1 MRRIWSMSH
10 KKVLRIFTIV
20 LAMIMLSTVLT
31 SAATKV
37 KIGVICPITGPSST
51 FGSGVKDAIAIAQDK
66 LKASN
71 GINGMEVEFIILDD
85 RANPAEA
92 VAAAERLIHNEKV
105 SVLLVPVMSSVVLA
119 VMEVTEANKIPLV
132 TSGATAES
140 ITQKG
145 YQYIFRTCA
154 TNATQASIII
164 PYAVERF
171 KPKTAAIIYENTDYG
186 TSLRDNTISTLEKLG
201 VKVVGTEHYI
211 RESVDFRAQLTK
223 LRALKPD
230 ILFMASITA
239 EAVQIMRQRLELGW
253 KDVQLVAFNGI
264 GTDTIGLAGNAAEGL
279 LYVSGFED
287 TLPDSVVKEFYD
299 DWMKKYNKP
308 INTTGAAAYNAVRVI
323 LDAIKRGGSTPNGI
337 WTALKETKDFRG
349 MGVDISFDQ
358 TGQAASTWIVIEVVG
373 GKKEIR
379 KF

>member
-1 MRRIWSMSH
+1 MSRKFRILSAILA
-10 KKVLRIFTIV
+10 VLLLGGTF
-20 LAMIMLSTVLT
+20 A

-37 KIGVICPITGPSST
+37 KIGVICPVTGPSAT

-71 GINGMEVEFIILDD
+71 GVNGMEVEFIIMDD

-105 SVLLVPVMSSVVLA
+105 SILLVPVMSSVVLA
-119 VMEVTEANKIPLV
+119 VMEVTEANSIPLV

-145 YQYIFRTCA
+145 FKYIFRTCA
-154 TNATQASIII
+154 TNKTQASMIV

-186 TSLRDNTISTLEKLG
+186 TSLRDNTVAVLEKLG

-239 EAVQIMRQRLELGW
+239 EAVQLMRQRLELGW
-253 KDVQLVAFNGI
+253 KEVQLVAFNGI
-264 GTDTIGLAGNAAEGL
+264 GTDTLDLAGSAAEGL

-287 TLPDSVVKEFYD
+287 TLPDPVVKEFYD
-299 DWMKKYNKP
+299 DWWKKYNKP
-308 INTTGAAAYNAVRVI
+308 INGTGAAAYNAVRVI
-323 LDAIKRGGSTPNGI
+323 LDAIRRGGSTSNGI
-337 WTALKETKDFRG
+337 WTAIKETKNFHG
-349 MGVDISFDQ
+349 MGVDISFDE

-373 GKKEIR
+373 GKKVIR

>member
-1 MRRIWSMSH
+1 MSH

-287 TLPDSVVKEFYD
+287 TLPDPVVKEFYD

>member
-105 SVLLVPVMSSVVLA
+105 SVLLVPVMSSEVLA

>member
-1 MRRIWSMSH
+1 MSH
-10 KKVLRIFTIV
+10 NRAFRVISAVMAILLFGSL
-20 LAMIMLSTVLT
+20 LA

-51 FGSGVKDAIAIAQDK
+51 FGSGVKDAVAIAEDK

-71 GINGMEVEFIILDD
+71 GINGMEVEFIVMDD

-105 SVLLVPVMSSVVLA
+105 SVILVPVMSSVVLA

-145 YQYIFRTCA
+145 YKYIFRTCA
-154 TNATQASIII
+154 TNATQASIIV
-164 PYAVERF
+164 PYAVDRF
-171 KPKTAAIIYENTDYG
+171 KPKTAAVIYENTDYG
-186 TSLRDNTISTLEKLG
+186 TSLRDNTIKALEALG
-201 VKVVGTEHYI
+201 VKVVASEHYI

-230 ILFMASITA
+230 VLFMASITA

-264 GTDTIGLAGNAAEGL
+264 GTDTLDLAGTAAEGL
-279 LYVSGFED
+279 LFVSGFED
-287 TLPDSVVKEFYD
+287 TLPDPVVTEFYG

-308 INTTGAAAYNAVRVI
+308 INGTGAAAYNAIRVI
-323 LDAIKRGGSTPNGI
+323 LDSIRRGGNTSNGI
-337 WTALKETKDFRG
+337 WTAIKDTKNFRG
-349 MGVDISFDQ
+349 MGVDISFDA
-358 TGQAASTWIVIEVVG
+358 TGQAASTWIVIEYTG
-373 GKKEIR
+373 GKKVIR

>member
-1 MRRIWSMSH
+1 
-10 KKVLRIFTIV
+10 
-20 LAMIMLSTVLT
+20 LAILLLGGTFA

-71 GINGMEVEFIILDD
+71 GINGMEVEFIIMDD

-105 SVLLVPVMSSVVLA
+105 SLILVPVMSSVVLA
-119 VMEVTEANKIPLV
+119 VMEVTEANQIPLV

-145 YQYIFRTCA
+145 YKYIFRTCA
-154 TNATQASIII
+154 TNATQASIIV
-164 PYAVERF
+164 PYAVDRF
-171 KPKTAAIIYENTDYG
+171 KAKTAAVIYENTDYG
-186 TSLRDNTISTLEKLG
+186 TSLRDNTVAALEKMG
-201 VKVVGTEHYI
+201 VKVVGVEHYI

-223 LRALKPD
+223 LRQLKPD
-230 ILFMASITA
+230 LLFMASITA
-239 EAVQIMRQRLELGW
+239 EAVQIMRQRTELGW
-253 KDVQLVAFNGI
+253 NVQLVAFNGI
-264 GTDTIGLAGNAAEGL
+264 GTDTLDLAGKNAEGL
-279 LYVSGFED
+279 LFISGFED
-287 TLPDSVVKEFYD
+287 TLPDPVVKEFYA
-299 DWMKKYNKP
+299 DWQAKYNKP
-308 INTTGAAAYNAVRVI
+308 INGTGAAAYNAVRLI
-323 LDAIKRGGSTPNGI
+323 LDAVRRGGATSAGI
-337 WTALKETKDFRG
+337 WTAIKETKNFRG
-349 MGVDISFDQ
+349 MGVDISFDA
-358 TGQAASTWIVIEVVG
+358 TGQAASTWIVIEYVN

>member
-1 MRRIWSMSH
+1 MSH